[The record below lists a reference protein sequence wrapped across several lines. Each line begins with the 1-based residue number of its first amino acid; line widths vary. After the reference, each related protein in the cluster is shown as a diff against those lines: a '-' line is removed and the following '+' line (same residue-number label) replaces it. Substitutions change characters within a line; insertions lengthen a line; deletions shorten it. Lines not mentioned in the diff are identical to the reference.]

1 MQGSRP
7 PHQADFLNRVQ
18 RMERPASISRLKSQ
32 LISRAPLSSMSFFSK
47 TSNNVIEPILD
58 IGMKADELLSE
69 RFFAVMPR
77 M

>member
-1 MQGSRP
+1 
-7 PHQADFLNRVQ
+7 
-18 RMERPASISRLKSQ
+18 MERPASISRLKSQ